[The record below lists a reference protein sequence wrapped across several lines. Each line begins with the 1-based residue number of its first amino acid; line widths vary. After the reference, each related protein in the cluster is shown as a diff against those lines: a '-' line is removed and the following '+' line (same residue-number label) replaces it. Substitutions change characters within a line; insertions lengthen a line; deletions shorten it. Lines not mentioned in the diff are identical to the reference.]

1 MSGMS
6 AGRLKLRGGYGSLP
20 SRGLI
25 ASGLTAYALLALLLS
40 VVWPRYGFYSVG
52 PIDATPYTIMA
63 MLAWVVVPVASLV
76 SPSIASDLW
85 RAISLRPVLFSLMI
99 SWIIW
104 RLFSSFVGVNPD
116 FSIIFFARQIVYLLP
131 ILPLILLLSRQPGGR
146 SLALSCIVLAVAI
159 VTGVALV
166 EMTSGKSIVRI
177 LNMSFAGNAE
187 ILALIAESNRARGF
201 GGIRIQSVF
210 SHPIVFAQ
218 FLAWAAPFL
227 LFAAMGRTRIW
238 VRLTAFSCLI
248 ALPILVFTTDA
259 RSGLIA
265 LGASVA
271 TYVAIGLVRRIGLFS
286 LQSAAA
292 AFLAIALVMGAF
304 SFGQGTVGA
313 LVQGR
318 NAIEASSTQSRS
330 AMFERGLREVSASP
344 IVGFGDGQAPLYA
357 GLRSRN
363 DLLTIDSAF
372 LSSLLDNGWVGLFLN
387 LSVWSLALV
396 SATRAALQPK
406 ASGFDAAVAA
416 SLVGVMTVFAVLSIM
431 DNLTLTYISIGLTSM
446 ALLRARQ
453 LPSDG
458 RQTTSL
464 QYGLGGRQVRQ

>member
-1 MSGMS
+1 M
-6 AGRLKLRGGYGSLP
+6 RGSYGSAP

-25 ASGLTAYALLALLLS
+25 ASGLIAYALLALLLS
-40 VVWPRYGFYSVG
+40 IVWPRYGFYSVG
-52 PIDATPYTIMA
+52 PINATPYTI
-63 MLAWVVVPVASLV
+63 LAISAWAVVPIAALV
-76 SPSIASDLW
+76 SPSVASDSW
-85 RAISLRPVLFSLMI
+85 CAISVRPVLFGLMI
-99 SWIIW
+99 SWIMW
-104 RLFSSFVGVNPD
+104 RAFSSFVGVNPD
-116 FSIIFFARQIVYLLP
+116 LSLIFFARQIIYLLP
-131 ILPLILLLSRQPGGR
+131 ILPLILLLSRQPDGR

-166 EMTSGKSIVRI
+166 EMISGKSIVRI
-177 LNMSFAGNAE
+177 LNMRFAGDAE
-187 ILALIAESNRARGF
+187 MLALIAESNRVRGF
-201 GGIRIQSVF
+201 SGIRIQSVF

-248 ALPILVFTTDA
+248 VLPILAFATDA

-304 SFGQGTVGA
+304 SFGQGTVGT

-363 DLLTIDSAF
+363 DFLTIDSAF
-372 LSSLLDNGWVGLFLN
+372 LSSLLDSGWVGLLLN
-387 LSVWSLALV
+387 LSVFTLALV
-396 SATRAALQPK
+396 SATRAALQPT
-406 ASGFDAAVAA
+406 ASGLDAAVAA

-431 DNLTLTYISIGLTSM
+431 DNLTLIYISVGLTSV
-446 ALLRARQ
+446 ALLRARR
-453 LPSDG
+453 LPADG
-458 RQTTSL
+458 L
-464 QYGLGGRQVRQ
+464 QAAVLQHGLGGRRERQ